1 MIDDDRPIFQQ
12 VADRICADVL
22 EGAYPEETQV
32 PSTNEFAT
40 FYRINPATAG
50 KGVNRLVDQGILYKR
65 RGIGMF
71 VAAGARERLLE
82 RRRRE
87 FADRYVRPLVT
98 EARVLRLPPDDVVAT
113 VRSALAG
120 SGAGTTTSQE
130 STP

>member
-1 MIDDDRPIFQQ
+1 VIDDDRPIFQQ